1 MKLRQFLVEFILIL
15 AIAFPVAAAVSF
27 LYGLIVHGSGQ
38 FAWGNSI
45 RTALILAVI
54 LPLSKL
60 VGKK

>member
-1 MKLRQFLVEFILIL
+1 MKIKRFLIEFILIL

-27 LYGLIVHGSGQ
+27 LYSLIVHGNGN

-45 RTALILAVI
+45 RTGLILAVI